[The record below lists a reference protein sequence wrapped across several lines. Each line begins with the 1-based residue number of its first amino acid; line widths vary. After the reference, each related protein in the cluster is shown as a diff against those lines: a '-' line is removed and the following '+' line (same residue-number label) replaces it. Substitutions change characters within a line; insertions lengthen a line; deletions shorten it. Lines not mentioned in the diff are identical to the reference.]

1 MKDIRR
7 KVRRSQTI
15 VPFGVG
21 GILDLRGESFVAA
34 DVRGW
39 ARNAERVESPRLAK
53 KLRVAEFRSAPVIPS
68 GKAAYTTRN
77 GPLYV
82 RFPRWLFC
90 PQCREMQFWRLD
102 REREL
107 RNKQPSCGRC
117 PGKPQLAPMR
127 FIQVCRAG
135 HMADI
140 EWRRW
145 AHSRGEGPAQR
156 QCQVYRLRFVATPR
170 SSGLEAL
177 RVVCDACRAG
187 RSLAGISQKNI
198 LKQTGLQCLGSHPW
212 QYETDEADPCEET
225 PQAVQRG
232 ASNVYFPIT
241 HSALDIPAPAGLPE
255 DDELIQRVVNHP
267 HWPSF
272 ASAGDSPIS
281 DAYRKVLAHEC
292 EVSEEFVESVRR
304 RHSAE
309 EASTHS
315 VADADDD
322 LSIAEWAAFSAPE
335 SVADSETFS
344 VRRSH
349 LGIDHEDPE
358 SMQELAASVS
368 AVVVADRVRE
378 VRALEGFTRYE
389 PNSGDDE
396 EGEGGRVVSVNT
408 QARAQ
413 WLPAI
418 ETYGEGI
425 FIAVDE
431 ERVSAWESIPSV
443 GDWTRRIERNLDA
456 SFKADRLRGKS
467 GPVLLPRFVML
478 HTLAHQ
484 FIRQLSYDSGY
495 NAASLRERV
504 YARSHPSGSEHPPQA
519 GVFIYTAA
527 GDAEGTLGGLVRQGQ
542 PPNLVETLIR
552 LLESAQW
559 CSQDPLCADSTGR
572 SLANLNRAAC
582 HACTLLPETCC
593 EIDNSLLDR
602 TLLIGDGE
610 VPGFFRGV
618 VQAALEESAG
628 VVDLP

>member
-1 MKDIRR
+1 MKDVRR
-7 KVRRSQTI
+7 KVRRAQTI

-21 GILDLRGESFVAA
+21 GIIDLRGESFVAA
-34 DVRGW
+34 DIRSW
-39 ARNAERVESPRLAK
+39 AAHGERVESPRLAD
-53 KLRVAEFRSAPVIPS
+53 KLGVNEFRSAPVIPS
-68 GKAAYTTRN
+68 GKAAYKSRI
-77 GPLYV
+77 GPAYV
-82 RFPRWLFC
+82 RFPKWVFC
-90 PQCREMQFWRLD
+90 PQCREMDLWHTG
-102 REREL
+102 REL
-107 RNKQPSCGRC
+107 RDKQPACGRC
-117 PGKPQLAPMR
+117 TGKPQLAPMR

-140 EWRRW
+140 EWHRW
-145 AHSRGEGPAQR
+145 AHSKGEGHAQR
-156 QCQVYRLRFVATPR
+156 QCRVRRLRFVATPD

-177 RVVCDACRAG
+177 RVICPVCRAG
-187 RSLAGISQKNI
+187 RSLVGISQKNI
-198 LKQTGLQCLGSHPW
+198 LKQIGLQCPGTHPW
-212 QYETDEADPCEET
+212 HSETDEADPCEET

-241 HSALDIPAPAGLPE
+241 HSAIDIPTPAGRLE
-255 DDELIQRVVNHP
+255 DDETIQEIVNHRL
-267 HWPSF
+267 WTDF
-272 ASAGDSPIS
+272 NSAVDAPIS
-281 DAYRKVLAHEC
+281 DAFRSVIAREC
-292 EVSEEFVESVRR
+292 EVPEDRVENVRR
-304 RHSAE
+304 RIAE
-309 EASTHS
+309 EAASIPA
-315 VADADDD
+315 ADPGDD
-322 LSIAEWAAFSAPE
+322 LSIDEWAAFSAPE
-335 SVADSETFS
+335 SVTDSKTFS
-344 VRRSH
+344 VRRTH
-349 LGIDHEDPE
+349 LGISHEDPR
-358 SMQELAASVS
+358 SMQELGAAIS

-378 VRALEGFTRYE
+378 VRALEGFSRYE
-389 PNSGDDE
+389 PSSGDGE

-408 QARAQ
+408 QARAR

-431 ERVSAWESIPSV
+431 GRLSAWDRLPSV
-443 GDWTRRIERNLDA
+443 RDWTRRIERNLNA

-467 GPVLLPRFVML
+467 GPELLPRFVML

-495 NAASLRERV
+495 NAASLKERV
-504 YARSHPSGSEHPPQA
+504 YARSHDPGSELPPQA

-542 PPNLVETLIR
+542 PPHLVETLIR

-618 VQAALEESAG
+618 VQAALEESAEA
-628 VVDLP
+628 VDLS